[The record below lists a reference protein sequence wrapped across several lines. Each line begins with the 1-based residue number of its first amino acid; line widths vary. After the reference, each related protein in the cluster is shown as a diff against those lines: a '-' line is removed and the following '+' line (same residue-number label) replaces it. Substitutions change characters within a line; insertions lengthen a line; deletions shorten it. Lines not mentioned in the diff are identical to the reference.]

1 MNNGV
6 HSIKNCRIHR
16 QVMEKVLGK
25 LNLTVPK
32 PQAFSD
38 AVLLQRD
45 RSTVGSPRTRD
56 RFSTWL
62 DHQKFTN
69 VLEAA
74 GIDTSIRKLA
84 QLA

>member
-1 MNNGV
+1 
-6 HSIKNCRIHR
+6 
-16 QVMEKVLGK
+16 MEKVLGK

-32 PQAFSD
+32 PQRYAFKSRKNAMRFLSA
-38 AVLLQRD
+38 AVLLQRC
-45 RSTVGSPRTRD
+45 STVEPRTRD